1 MAIARTN
8 SWKGFDTFLKAMD
21 EIYRK
26 RKDFE
31 IRIVNSD
38 NVTLGD
44 LGFKYITLTRV
55 PSEEF
60 VKKTKEILCD
70 VDVIIVPSLTIETWG
85 RHVTESM
92 LSGRPVLVTKGNGGL
107 VVQVTDGVDGFHVN
121 TYEVKEFANTL
132 YKILLIFQKEI
143 KENGRKSQSKCLAK
157 V

>member
-8 SWKGFDTFLKAMD
+8 SWKGFYTFIKAMD

-38 NVTLGD
+38 NISSGD
-44 LGFKYITLTRV
+44 LGFKYITLTERV

-70 VDVIIVPSLTIETWG
+70 VDVVIVPCLTIETG
-85 RHVTESM
+85 SM
-92 LSGRPVLVTKGNGGL
+92 LSGRPVPATKGNGGL
-107 VVQVTDGVDGFHVN
+107 VEQVTDGVDGFHVN

-132 YKILLIFQKEI
+132 YKILLIFQTEI
-143 KENGRKSQSKCLAK
+143 KENGRKSQIKCLAK